1 MASKGRLSRSSAVC
15 LLSSNAYASDA
26 SLSKGV
32 YRIFRS
38 PNGYVYASNGEGLF
52 ELASRPTVRA
62 RLVHGPIRWK
72 QVQSYFELGLSVSPI
87 QAVGRDG
94 SLWAS
99 TPTKVRDVHPD
110 GTATHAMRFV
120 EPPNRITMPLQ
131 AIPLT
136 MTRDGAVWA
145 WGKTIRIDNSDRIQV
160 LTLPQQDE
168 VGQLRFGSDSSLW
181 LIIRDARNDRPLGV
195 VNVVP
200 AVLARHATAWPFK
213 VPARAGSP
221 TPCPFPTTPPTPVPP
236 LPPKVARS
244 TSSTWPAGRRMAS
257 GDTGPVGTASLRR
270 CGALRFAPVKV
281 PVNITIDPAGRHLYV
296 GTWSDGIFAYAIDA
310 RSGTLVE
317 IRGSPFAA
325 AMGPTTVVIDRSD
338 RYAFAAATLAQK
350 TSRGM

>member
-99 TPTKVRDVHPD
+99 TPTQVIHVHPD
-110 GTATHAMRFV
+110 GTMHAMRFV

-236 LPPKVARS
+236 LPPKGGAVNFVYVAGGPPDGV
-244 TSSTWPAGRRMAS
+244 WGYWAGRNGKLTPVRGAPFRAGEGPRKYHDRS
-257 GDTGPVGTASLRR
+257 GWAPSLRWHVVRRHIRVRDRRAQWNLSRDTWLAIR
-270 CGALRFAPVKV
+270 C
-281 PVNITIDPAGRHLYV
+281 RH
-296 GTWSDGIFAYAIDA
+296 GPNDRGH
-310 RSGTLVE
+310 RS
-317 IRGSPFAA
+317 
-325 AMGPTTVVIDRSD
+325 
-338 RYAFAAATLAQK
+338 
-350 TSRGM
+350 